1 MQKKYKK
8 TFLQKLQNFL
18 HWEKSPKPEY
28 NLSYQIYEELQP
40 FRLPIIL
47 VILIFL
53 FGTLG
58 YVWIDNT
65 DVFTAFYQTGITFT
79 TVGYGEM
86 YNMSDNGR
94 IFSIFL
100 IIAGFAVFSLAV
112 GVLIDVIQ
120 KGKLLP
126 LLKERRMLY
135 KIARLKK
142 HYVICY
148 HTQFTIELTNELKK
162 AHIPFVV
169 ISPEENLEEIAK
181 EYKYPYFIQAEP
193 HTDIAMRKAHLSSAK
208 GLITLSKNIADN
220 IAMISSVRLFE
231 KELDRIS
238 YYIMSIADKQV
249 DVEKLKKLG
258 SDEVINPNKLMAQR
272 VTALAKDA
280 KINNIL
286 EEFLYSQD
294 TNLNLEELKIPKK
307 SWIIFNKLKDSHLR
321 DVTNCSVVGIKH
333 NKNNKFIPMPK
344 GEDIIEADDILYIMG
359 TKEGL
364 KKARKLL
371 RVSSKPKEIQYV

>member
-1 MQKKYKK
+1 MIR
-8 TFLQKLQNFL
+8 KLQRFL
-18 HWEKSPKPEY
+18 HWESTAKPEY
-28 NLSYQIYEELQP
+28 DLSAQIYSELKP

-58 YVWIDNT
+58 YIAIDNVG
-65 DVFTAFYQTGITFT
+65 VFEAFYQTGITFT

-86 YNMSDNGR
+86 YQMSDNGR

-100 IIAGFAVFSLAV
+100 IVAGFVVFSLAV
-112 GVLIDVIQ
+112 GVLIEVIQ

-142 HYVICY
+142 HFVICY
-148 HTQFTIELTNELKK
+148 HSQFTIELTNELRK

-169 ISPEENLEEIAK
+169 ISNDENIDEIAK
-181 EYKYPYFIQAEP
+181 EYNYPFYIKAEP
-193 HTDIAMRKAHLSSAK
+193 HTDLAMKKSHLSSAK

-220 IAMISSVRLFE
+220 IALISSVRLFE
-231 KELDRIS
+231 KELDRLP
-238 YYIMSIADKQV
+238 YYIMSIADKSV

-258 SDEVINPNKLMAQR
+258 ADEVMNPNKLMAQR
-272 VTALAKDA
+272 ATAIAKDH
-280 KINNIL
+280 KIKNLL
-286 EEFLYSQD
+286 EEFLYSKESS
-294 TNLNLEELKIPKK
+294 LNLEELKVSKK
-307 SWIIFNKLKDSHLR
+307 SWILFKKLKESHLR
-321 DVTNCSVVGIKH
+321 DLTNCSVVGIK
-333 NKNNKFIPMPK
+333 NKNGRFTPMPK
-344 GEDIIEADDILYIMG
+344 GSITIQPEDILYIMG

-364 KKARKLL
+364 IKTRKLL
-371 RVSSKPKEIQYV
+371 RASSKPKETQFN

>member
-1 MQKKYKK
+1 MLKK
-8 TFLQKLQNFL
+8 LQKFL
-18 HWEKSPKPEY
+18 HWESASKPEY
-28 NLSYQIYEELQP
+28 DLNPQIYEELKP

-58 YVWIDNT
+58 YVAIDNVG
-65 DVFTAFYQTGITFT
+65 VFEAFYQTGITFT

-86 YNMSDNGR
+86 YQMSDNGR

-100 IIAGFAVFSLAV
+100 IVAGFAVFSLAV
-112 GVLIDVIQ
+112 GVLVEVIQ
-120 KGKLLP
+120 KGKFLP

-142 HYVICY
+142 HFVICY
-148 HTQFTIELTNELKK
+148 HSQFTIELTNELKK

-169 ISPEENLEEIAK
+169 VSPEENLEEIAK
-181 EYKYPYFIQAEP
+181 EYKYPFYIQAEP
-193 HTDIAMRKAHLSSAK
+193 HTDLAMKKSHLSSAK

-231 KELDRIS
+231 KELGRIP
-238 YYIMSIADKQV
+238 YYIMSIADKSV

-258 SDEVINPNKLMAQR
+258 ADEVINPNKLMAQR
-272 VTALAKDA
+272 ATAIAKDH
-280 KINNIL
+280 KIKNLL
-286 EEFLYSQD
+286 EEFLYSRD
-294 TNLNLEELKIPKK
+294 TNLNLEEFRVPKK
-307 SWIIFNKLKDSHLR
+307 SWILFKKLKESHLR
-321 DVTNCSVVGIKH
+321 DLTNCSVVGIKS
-333 NKNNKFIPMPK
+333 KKGKFIPMPK
-344 GEDIIEADDILYIMG
+344 GNTTINPDDILYIMG

-364 KKARKLL
+364 KKTRKLL
-371 RVSSKPKEIQYV
+371 RASNKPKETQFN